1 MRSGPRT
8 DRSPNTQSASKIMAE
23 STLKT
28 IVVAQGMDLNA
39 LKSHE
44 RHLLR
49 HFLAPHLNH
58 RNIYKKTNHNQFCV
72 RLKGNVWTPASPD
85 SLVHFLSSSFS
96 MQEIQTFVQER
107 DWEDFQTQVLDHLH
121 HGGRLAN
128 TIAYDEEASGKGV
141 IWYTLPSKDGKRMVL
156 NMNLPWPKVVEWR
169 NIRSKINKQKY
180 VDDEDDERH
189 SMFLVLVPEHCSAAA
204 WGDVIDKKVLR
215 EQHTDVIVTNARTG
229 RVNAKTFRRKLN
241 GKRKKVNVLLGKEIR
256 KQNILQESS
265 SIVLVS
271 LAGLHNAISH
281 SCDIH
286 DYDQHKLWMCKDTM
300 MWSER
305 EAKPWQSRAS
315 FFDVDFYLWQTM
327 MDACINKTKRFLT
340 EPVVRVTTKEVLNVI
355 LNSIYPKEYSR
366 LAKIKEQEQMD
377 VESDEEI
384 YL

>member
-1 MRSGPRT
+1 
-8 DRSPNTQSASKIMAE
+8 MAE
-23 STLKT
+23 STSKT

-49 HFLAPHLNH
+49 HFLATNLNH
-58 RNIYKKTNHNQFCV
+58 RNIYKKTNHKQFSV
-72 RLKGNVWTPASPD
+72 HFKGNVWTPASPI
-85 SLVHFLSSSFS
+85 SLVRFLSSSFS
-96 MQEIQTFVQER
+96 MKEIQMFVQAR

-141 IWYTLPSKDGKRMVL
+141 LWYTLPSKDGKRMVL
-156 NMNLPWPKVVEWR
+156 NMNLPWPRVVEWR
-169 NIRSKINKQKY
+169 NIRLKTKEKKY
-180 VDDEDDERH
+180 VDDDDDERH
-189 SMFLVLVPEHCSAAA
+189 NMFLVLVPEHCSAAA
-204 WGDVIDKKVLR
+204 WGDVIDEKVLR
-215 EQHTDVIVTNARTG
+215 EQHTNVIVTNARNG
-229 RVNAKTFRRKLN
+229 RVNAKACRRKFS
-241 GKRKKVNVLLGKEIR
+241 GKRKTVNVLLGTEVR
-256 KQNILQESS
+256 KHALDDALVRPQT

-271 LAGLHNAISH
+271 LVDLHNGISH
-281 SCDIH
+281 ACDIH
-286 DYDQHKLWMCKDTM
+286 DFNRHQIIMRKDTM

-305 EAKPWQSRAS
+305 KAKPFQSRAS

-340 EPVVRVTTKEVLNVI
+340 EPMVRVTTKEVLNVI
-355 LNSIYPKEYSR
+355 LKIIYPKEYSR

-377 VESDEEI
+377 VESDEEEI